1 MNLGLKGKVVL
12 VTASSRGLG
21 KAIATEYA
29 REGAR
34 VMIAARNEDELK
46 KTADEIF
53 SLTGSEVDYC
63 VTDVSNRLDID
74 NLFERTINRFGKLD
88 VLITSAGGPPGG
100 TFNDFEDEVWEQVF
114 QTNLL
119 SVVRLIRGAIPH
131 LRAVGGGRIINI
143 ASTSVKQPI
152 EGLLL
157 SNTFR
162 AGILGLSKS
171 ISIEFAPEN
180 ILINTV
186 APGRIDTDRTRH
198 LDQLKAEL
206 TEKTVEEIQ
215 IQSKKNIPIGRYGTP
230 QEFAKTVVFLGSE
243 ANSYV
248 TGQALLIDGGMVRA
262 L

>member
-1 MNLGLKGKVVL
+1 M
-12 VTASSRGLG
+12 
-21 KAIATEYA
+21 
-29 REGAR
+29 
-34 VMIAARNEDELK
+34 
-46 KTADEIF
+46 
-53 SLTGSEVDYC
+53 
-63 VTDVSNRLDID
+63 
-74 NLFERTINRFGKLD
+74 
-88 VLITSAGGPPGG
+88 
-100 TFNDFEDEVWEQVF
+100 WEQVF

-131 LRAVGGGRIINI
+131 LRAAGGGRIINI

-215 IQSKKNIPIGRYGTP
+215 IQSKKNIPLGRYGTP